1 MTSEQTDNSDVFQDL
16 NSLARL
22 RQRPVILLDG
32 PMDEFLAGWGSFI
45 APAISEERR
54 LSVLL
59 NSPGGSATATYRMML
74 SLRNHVDDI
83 EVLVPHW
90 AKSAATLFCLGAD
103 AIYMG
108 KEGELG
114 PLDPQVLEGTG
125 NSSRISSLES
135 FKALERLF
143 DYSLETFDGIVEWL
157 LEKSYMDVPN
167 AMDRATPLFSAIV
180 SPLYRQIDPHELG
193 KSGMFLAEI
202 EEYAIRAMQRWGYKD
217 EDEDKVLG
225 TVRSLVWD
233 YPSHSFIIDLQEAKE
248 LGLNVSEL
256 DDDSESLCEEILS
269 HDDAQDILPVPF
281 GLPTVATEQDDSNCN
296 LKGEDGNNG

>member
-1 MTSEQTDNSDVFQDL
+1 M
-16 NSLARL
+16 
-22 RQRPVILLDG
+22 
-32 PMDEFLAGWGSFI
+32 
-45 APAISEERR
+45 
-54 LSVLL
+54 
-59 NSPGGSATATYRMML
+59 
-74 SLRNHVDDI
+74 
-83 EVLVPHW
+83 LVPYW

-103 AIYMG
+103 TIHMG

-114 PLDPQVLEGTG
+114 PLDPQVLERTG

-202 EEYAIRAMQRWGYKD
+202 EEYAIRAMQRWGYKN
-217 EDEDKVLG
+217 EEEDKVLE

-256 DDDSESLCEEILS
+256 DDESEALCEEILS

-281 GLPTVATEQDDSNCN
+281 GLPTADTEQNASNCDM
-296 LKGEDGNNG
+296 KRGGGDNGSES